1 MAGSRSSIQSHHSI
15 ELDLMISQTSLAK
28 LAAIIFPITGTSSLV
43 MSVFNTFRNYI
54 FISKGLKI
62 EGEIISLSAGKQP
75 IIEFL
80 PTGRTKLVKFSSSG
94 LVDYKIG
101 DHVTV
106 LYLRDSNPYFMINTT
121 GSLLL
126 EPIFFAAMGILHL
139 KLGLGLR
146 KILR

>member
-1 MAGSRSSIQSHHSI
+1 
-15 ELDLMISQTSLAK
+15 MISQTSIAK

-62 EGEIISLSAGKQP
+62 EGDIISLSAGKQP

-80 PTGRTKLVKFSSSG
+80 PTGKTNSIKFSSSG
-94 LVDYKIG
+94 LVDYKTG

-106 LYLRDSNPYFMINTT
+106 LHLKDSNPYFMINTT
-121 GSLLL
+121 GSLLCGPL
-126 EPIFFAAMGILHL
+126 FLAVIGITHL
-139 KLGLGLR
+139 KIGLWLR
-146 KILR
+146 KILS